1 MPLILI
7 ALVAGLIA
15 GISPCILPVLPI
27 IFAAGVAA
35 PDVNSPKPNTWRR
48 SSAIVLGIV
57 VSFSVLVLA
66 GTEILNVLHL
76 PYWFLR
82 WLGVTVLVVVGA
94 SYLVPQLA
102 VWLERPFARLGGFQP
117 RSSSGGFVVGLGLGL
132 VFTPCAGPILA
143 SITVLGSTE
152 HVSLELVF
160 ITVAF
165 ALGAGAPLFVIAFAG
180 DQMVHRVRYL
190 RERAPTL
197 RHVGGVVL
205 IVMAVVIG
213 TNSLNFLQR
222 DLPGYTTTLQNQ
234 FEGSKSTRT
243 GLENLRPGK
252 EVALANCPVSSA
264 ALVNCS
270 PAPDFTDIAAW
281 LNTPNDVALTMMGL
295 RGKVVLVDF
304 WTYSCINCQRTL
316 PHVEAWYK
324 RYAPYGL
331 EVVGVQA
338 PEFAFEHIISNVKA
352 QAKALG
358 VKYPIAVDNNLG
370 TWNAYGNEYWPA
382 EYLVD
387 AQGTVRHV
395 DFGEGSY
402 SQTEHLIRSLLVAAH
417 PGLKLP
423 PPTSVPNLTPTQQ
436 TNPESYVGLERLQYL
451 DANTQPKAG
460 TPTRF
465 QFPSTLQPYTFA
477 LSGTWTFAQ
486 QEATS
491 GTNAKL
497 EINYLAQHIY
507 LVMGG
512 QGTVQVSAGDGTP
525 PTTLHVRGVP
535 RLYTLLSASHSS
547 AGTMV
552 LKLSPGVQAYD
563 FTFG

>member
-1 MPLILI
+1 MSLVLI
-7 ALVAGLIA
+7 ALIAGLIA

-27 IFAAGVAA
+27 IFAAGVAT
-35 PDVNSPKPNTWRR
+35 PDVNQLTPNSWRR
-48 SSAIVLGIV
+48 STAIVLGIV
-57 VSFSVLVLA
+57 VSFSVLVLV

-82 WLGVTVLVVVGA
+82 WLGVTVLVAVGA

-102 VWLERPFARLGGFQP
+102 VWLERPFARLARFQP
-117 RSSSGGFVVGLGLGL
+117 RRSSGGFVVGLGLGL

-165 ALGAGAPLFVIAFAG
+165 AAGAGLPLFVIAFAG

-197 RHVGGVVL
+197 RHAGGVVL

-213 TNSLNFLQR
+213 ANWLSFLQR
-222 DLPGYTTTLQNQ
+222 DLPGYTTALQNQ

-252 EVALANCPVSSA
+252 SVALAKCPVSSA
-264 ALVNCS
+264 GLVNCS
-270 PAPDFTDIAAW
+270 PAPSFTDIAAW
-281 LNTPNDVALTMMGL
+281 LNTPNDLPLTIQGL
-295 RGKVVLVDF
+295 HGKVVLVDF

-316 PHVEAWYK
+316 PHVEAWYG
-324 RYAPYGL
+324 RYARYGL
-331 EVVGVQA
+331 VVVGVQS
-338 PEFAFEHIISNVKA
+338 PEFAFEHIISNVKV

-387 AQGTVRHV
+387 SQGTVRHV

-402 SQTEHLIRSLLVAAH
+402 AQSESLIRALLVKAH

-451 DANTQPKAG
+451 DASVQPQAG
-460 TPTRF
+460 VPTKLR
-465 QFPSTLQPYTFA
+465 FPSSLQPYTFG

-491 GTNAKL
+491 GAKAKL
-497 EINYLAQHIY
+497 ELNYLARHVY

-512 QGTVQVSAGDGTP
+512 QGTVTVSAGDGTAP
-525 PTTLHVRGVP
+525 RTIEVRGVP
-535 RLYTLLSASHSS
+535 RLYTLLNASQSS

>member
-1 MPLILI
+1 VI
-7 ALVAGLIA
+7 AGLIA

-27 IFAAGVAA
+27 IFAAGVAS
-35 PDVNSPKPNTWRR
+35 PDANEPKPASWRR
-48 SSAIVLGIV
+48 SSAIVLGVV
-57 VSFSVLVLA
+57 VSFSILVLA
-66 GTEILNVLHL
+66 GTEILNVAHL

-94 SYLVPQLA
+94 SYLVPTLA
-102 VWLERPFARLGGFQP
+102 LWIERPFARLAGFQP

-165 ALGAGAPLFVIAFAG
+165 ALGAGIPLFVIAFAG

-190 RERAPTL
+190 RERAPRL
-197 RHVGGVVL
+197 RHIGGVVL

-213 TNSLNFLQR
+213 ANWLSFLQR
-222 DLPGYTTTLQNQ
+222 DLPGYTTALQNR
-234 FEGSKSTRT
+234 FEGSTSTRT
-243 GLENLRPGK
+243 GLEHLRPGK
-252 EVALANCPVSSA
+252 SVALSKCPVSSA
-264 ALVNCS
+264 TLVNCS
-270 PAPDFTDIAAW
+270 PAPNFTDITAW
-281 LNTPNDVALTMMGL
+281 LNTPHDAPLTIQGL

-316 PHVEAWYK
+316 PHVEAWFK
-324 RYAPYGL
+324 RYSPYGL
-331 EVVGVQA
+331 EVVGVQS
-338 PEFAFEHIISNVKA
+338 PEFAFEHVVSNVKS

-358 VKYPIAVDNNLG
+358 VKYPIAVDNSLG

-382 EYLVD
+382 EYLID
-387 AQGTVRHV
+387 STGTVRHV

-402 SQTEHLIRSLLVAAH
+402 TQTENLIRTLLVEAH

-423 PPTSVPNLTPTQQ
+423 PPTSVPNLTPTEE

-451 DANTQPKAG
+451 DAATEPRAG
-460 TPTRF
+460 VPTKF
-465 QFPSTLQPYTFA
+465 TFPSTLQPYTFA

-491 GTNAKL
+491 GRTAEL
-497 EINYLAQHIY
+497 ELNYLAQHVY

-512 QGTVQVSAGDGTP
+512 QGTVQLTPGDGTP
-525 PTTLHVRGVP
+525 PTTIDVHGVP
-535 RLYTLLSASHSS
+535 RLYTLLNASQSS

-552 LKLSPGVQAYD
+552 LKLSPGVQVYD

>member
-1 MPLILI
+1 MSLVLI

-27 IFAAGVAA
+27 IFAAGVAT
-35 PDVNSPKPNTWRR
+35 PDLSDPKPTTWRR
-48 SSAIVLGIV
+48 STAIVLGIV
-57 VSFSVLVLA
+57 VSFSILVLA

-82 WLGVTVLVVVGA
+82 WLGVTVLVIVGA
-94 SYLVPQLA
+94 SYLLPQLA
-102 VWLERPFARLGGFQP
+102 LWLERPFVRLAGLQP

-165 ALGAGAPLFVIAFAG
+165 AVGAGAPLFVIAFAG

-190 RERAPTL
+190 RERAPSL
-197 RHVGGVVL
+197 RRVGGVVL

-213 TNSLNFLQR
+213 TNSLSFLQR
-222 DLPGYTTTLQNQ
+222 DLPGYTTALQNQ

-243 GLENLRPGK
+243 GLENLSPGK
-252 EVALANCPVSSA
+252 GVALAKCPVSSPN
-264 ALVNCS
+264 LVNCS
-270 PAPDFTDIAAW
+270 PAPNFTDIAAW
-281 LNTPNDVALTMMGL
+281 LNTPNDVPLTMNGL

-331 EVVGVQA
+331 DVVGVQS
-338 PEFAFEHIISNVKA
+338 PEFAFEHVISNVKA
-352 QAKALG
+352 QARALG
-358 VKYPIAVDNNLG
+358 VRYPIAVDNNLG

-387 AQGTVRHV
+387 SKGTVRHV

-402 SQTEHLIRSLLVAAH
+402 GQTENLIRTLLVAAN

-423 PPTSVPNLTPTQQ
+423 PPTSVPNLTPTAQ

-451 DANTQPKAG
+451 DANAEPSAG
-460 TPTRF
+460 VATSF
-465 QFPSTLQPYTFA
+465 QFPSSLQPYTFA

-486 QEATS
+486 QEATT
-491 GTNAKL
+491 GANAKL
-497 EINYLAQHIY
+497 ELNYLAQHVY

-512 QGTVQVSAGDGTP
+512 VGTVQVSAGDGTP
-525 PTTLHVRGVP
+525 PTTIDVSGVP
-535 RLYTLLSASHSS
+535 RLYTLLNSS
-547 AGTMV
+547 QTSTGTMV